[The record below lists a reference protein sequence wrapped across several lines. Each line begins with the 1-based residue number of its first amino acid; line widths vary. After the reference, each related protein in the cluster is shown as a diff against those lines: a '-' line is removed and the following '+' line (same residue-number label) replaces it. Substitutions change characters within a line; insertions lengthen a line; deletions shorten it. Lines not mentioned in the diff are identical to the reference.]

1 MIEEEW
7 KLGLVSQNQRKTYV
21 NAPVLALLMFT
32 SSDAKP
38 SKPYYERLYNA
49 HCYAVYEVYD

>member
-38 SKPYYERLYNA
+38 ITTNVCTNA
-49 HCYAVYEVYD
+49 HYYAVYEVYD